1 MTEHPWVARAR
12 RAGDRLTVFAHRG
25 GAGLAPENT
34 RGAFRQAAALG
45 VDGCELDVR
54 LSKDGE
60 VVVIHDATLDR
71 TTDADGPVSALTAA
85 ELGARRRWAS
95 LRQADAG
102 FPWRGRGEGVPRLAD
117 VLADHPALPFIIEVK
132 GDDPAVASAATAVVA
147 RAGALDR
154 VCFGGFADVT
164 LAAVRA
170 AQPTACTS
178 AATEEIRR
186 ALYKS
191 YVWWPLGRVPYQRV
205 PGAGDVQGGT
215 RVVSPR
221 FVRQALA
228 APACVLH
235 VWTVNT
241 PEDIA
246 RLKAW
251 GVDGVITDRPDMAI
265 ACRLNS
271 GGSVRDYGDRARRG

>member
-25 GAGLAPENT
+25 GAALAPENT
-34 RGAFRQAAALG
+34 RGAFRQAVALG

-54 LSKDGE
+54 LSRDGE

-71 TTDADGPVSALTAA
+71 TTDATGPVNALTAA
-85 ELGARRRWAS
+85 ELARVDTGFRFNPE
-95 LRQADAG
+95 DG
-102 FPWRGRGEGVPRLAD
+102 FPWRGRSEGVPRLAD
-117 VLADHPALPFIIEVK
+117 VLADHPGLPFIVELK
-132 GDDPAVASAATAVVA
+132 GEDPELARAATDVVA
-147 RAGALDR
+147 RASALDR
-154 VCFGGFADVT
+154 VCFGGFSDTT
-164 LAAVRA
+164 LAAARA
-170 AQPTACTS
+170 AQPGLCTS

-191 YVWWPLGRVPYQRV
+191 YVWWPFGRVPYEAFQV
-205 PGAGDVQGGT
+205 PETSNGT

-221 FVRQALA
+221 FIRCAHRAGGVI
-228 APACVLH
+228 H

-241 PEDIA
+241 RDDIE

-251 GVDGVITDRPDMAI
+251 GVDGVITDRPDI
-265 ACRLNS
+265 ALQCR
-271 GGSVRDYGDRARRG
+271 

>member
-25 GAGLAPENT
+25 GAALAPENT

-60 VVVIHDATLDR
+60 VVVIHDATLER

-85 ELGARRRWAS
+85 ELGRI
-95 LRQADAG
+95 DAG
-102 FPWRGRGEGVPRLAD
+102 FRFSTGGAFPWRDRGEGVPRLAD
-117 VLADHPALPFIIEVK
+117 VLADHPALPFIVELK
-132 GDDPAVASAATAVVA
+132 GEDPDLARAATAVVA

-154 VCFGGFADVT
+154 VCFGGFSDAT
-164 LAAVRA
+164 LAAARA
-170 AQPTACTS
+170 AQPGICTS

-191 YVWWPLGRVPYQRV
+191 YVWWPIGRVPYRAFQV
-205 PGAGDVQGGT
+205 PEVANGGT

-221 FVRQALA
+221 FIRQVHRGGCAI
-228 APACVLH
+228 H

-241 PEDIA
+241 PDDIR
-246 RLKAW
+246 RLASW
-251 GVDGVITDRPDMAI
+251 GADGVITDRPDLAL
-265 ACRLNS
+265 AVTRPS
-271 GGSVRDYGDRARRG
+271 

>member
-60 VVVIHDATLDR
+60 VVVIHDATLER
-71 TTDADGPVSALTAA
+71 TTDADGPVGALTAA
-85 ELGARRRWAS
+85 ELERVDAGHRFGEA
-95 LRQADAG
+95 AG
-102 FPWRGRGEGVPRLAD
+102 FPWRGRGAGVPRLAD
-117 VLADHPALPFIIEVK
+117 VLADHPALPFIVEVK
-132 GDDPAVASAATAVVA
+132 GEDPEFARAVAAVVE

-154 VCFGGFADVT
+154 VCFGGFADAT
-164 LAAVRA
+164 LAALRA
-170 AQPTACTS
+170 AQPAACTS

-186 ALYKS
+186 ALYRS
-191 YVWWPLGRVPYQRV
+191 YLWLSPGGVQYQAFQVPE
-205 PGAGDVQGGT
+205 ASNGT
-215 RVVSPR
+215 RVVSRR
-221 FVRQALA
+221 FVGAARRAGLA
-228 APACVLH
+228 VH

-241 PEDIA
+241 PDDIT

-251 GVDGVITDRPDMAI
+251 GVDGVITDWPDMALQH
-265 ACRLNS
+265 R
-271 GGSVRDYGDRARRG
+271 

>member
-60 VVVIHDATLDR
+60 VVVIHDATLER

-85 ELGARRRWAS
+85 ELGRVDAGFYFGPA
-95 LRQADAG
+95 AG

-117 VLADHPALPFIIEVK
+117 VLSDHPALPFIIELK
-132 GDDPAVASAATAVVA
+132 GADPAVAEAATALVA

-154 VCFGGFADVT
+154 VCFGGFSDVT
-164 LAAVRA
+164 LAAARA

-178 AATEEIRR
+178 GATEEIRS

-191 YVWWPLGRVPYQRV
+191 YVWWPLGRVPYQAFQV
-205 PGAGDVQGGT
+205 PESSNNTTIVTKRFIRHARRAGK
-215 RVVSPR
+215 
-221 FVRQALA
+221 
-228 APACVLH
+228 VLH
-235 VWTVNT
+235 VWTVNA
-241 PEDIA
+241 PDDIA

-251 GVDGVITDRPDMAI
+251 GVDGVITDRPDMALEH
-265 ACRLNS
+265 R
-271 GGSVRDYGDRARRG
+271 

>member
-25 GAGLAPENT
+25 GAGLRPENT
-34 RGAFRQAAALG
+34 RAAFTHAAALG

-54 LSKDGE
+54 LSRDGE
-60 VVVIHDATLDR
+60 VIVIHDATLER

-85 ELGARRRWAS
+85 ELARV
-95 LRQADAG
+95 DAG
-102 FPWRGRGEGVPRLAD
+102 FRFDPAGGHPWRGRGEGVPRLAD
-117 VLADHPALPFIIEVK
+117 VLAAHRALPFLVELK
-132 GDDPAVASAATAVVA
+132 GTDPAVAHAATAVVA
-147 RAGALDR
+147 AAGALER
-154 VCFGGFADVT
+154 VCFGGFSDVT
-164 LAAVRA
+164 LAAARR

-191 YVWWPLGRVPYQRV
+191 YVWWPLGRVPYQAFQV
-205 PGAGDVQGGT
+205 PEVAHGGT

-221 FVRQALA
+221 FIRQARRA
-228 APACVLH
+228 GKVLH

-241 PEDIA
+241 PEDIR
-246 RLKAW
+246 RLADW
-251 GVDGVITDRPDMAI
+251 GADGVVTDRPDLALSAMPK
-265 ACRLNS
+265 
-271 GGSVRDYGDRARRG
+271 

>member
-1 MTEHPWVARAR
+1 MTEHPWDTRAR

-34 RGAFRQAAALG
+34 RGAFRAAAALG

-60 VVVIHDATLDR
+60 VVVIHDASLDR

-85 ELGARRRWAS
+85 ELARVDAGHRFAS
-95 LRQADAG
+95 AAG
-102 FPWRGRGEGVPRLAD
+102 FPWRGRGEGVPRLVD

-132 GDDPAVASAATAVVA
+132 GDDPAVADAVVGVVR
-147 RAGALDR
+147 RAGAFDR

-164 LAAVRA
+164 LAAVRRA
-170 AQPTACTS
+170 APEACTS
-178 AATEEIRR
+178 AATEEIRS

-191 YVWWPLGRVPYQRV
+191 YVWWPLGRIAYRAYQVPEV
-205 PGAGDVQGGT
+205 ANGGT
-215 RVVSPR
+215 RVVSRR
-221 FVRQALA
+221 FIRHAHRGGCL
-228 APACVLH
+228 LH

-241 PEDIA
+241 PEDIT

-251 GVDGVITDRPDMAI
+251 GVDGVITDRPDI
-265 ACRLNS
+265 AVEHR
-271 GGSVRDYGDRARRG
+271 

>member
-25 GAGLAPENT
+25 GAGLRPENT
-34 RGAFRQAAALG
+34 RAAFAHAAALG

-54 LSKDGE
+54 LSRDGE
-60 VVVIHDATLDR
+60 VVVIHDATLER

-85 ELGARRRWAS
+85 ELARVDAGHRFDAG
-95 LRQADAG
+95 AG
-102 FPWRGRGEGVPRLAD
+102 FPWRGQGEGVPRLAD
-117 VLADHPALPFIIEVK
+117 VLADHPAMPFIIELK
-132 GDDPAVASAATAVVA
+132 GTDPAVAEAATALVA

-164 LAAVRA
+164 LAAARR

-178 AATEEIRR
+178 AATEEIRW

-191 YVWWPLGRVPYQRV
+191 YVWWPLGRVPYQAYQV
-205 PGAGDVQGGT
+205 PEVASVGT

-221 FVRQALA
+221 FVRQAHRA
-228 APACVLH
+228 GKVLH

-241 PEDIA
+241 VADMQ
-246 RLKAW
+246 RLAAW
-251 GVDGVITDRPDMAI
+251 GVDGVITDLPDLAL
-265 ACRLNS
+265 AA
-271 GGSVRDYGDRARRG
+271 RARAS

>member
-12 RAGDRLTVFAHRG
+12 RAGGRLTVFAHRG
-25 GAGLAPENT
+25 GAALAPENT
-34 RGAFRQAAALG
+34 RGAFRQAATLG

-85 ELGARRRWAS
+85 ELARVDAGFRFGPE
-95 LRQADAG
+95 AG

-132 GDDPAVASAATAVVA
+132 GDDPTVAGAAVSLVR

-170 AQPTACTS
+170 AEPAACTS

-191 YVWWPLGRVPYQRV
+191 YVWWPLGRVPYRAFQV
-205 PGAGDVQGGT
+205 PEVASGGT

-221 FVRQALA
+221 FIRQAHRGG
-228 APACVLH
+228 CVIH

-241 PEDIA
+241 PQDVV

-251 GVDGVITDRPDMAI
+251 GVDGVITDRPDTALEH
-265 ACRLNS
+265 R
-271 GGSVRDYGDRARRG
+271 

>member
-34 RGAFRQAAALG
+34 RGAFAAGGGAGRRWLRAG
-45 VDGCELDVR
+45 RPAVEGRRGGRHPRRHARSHHRRGWAGRC
-54 LSKDGE
+54 
-60 VVVIHDATLDR
+60 TDR
-71 TTDADGPVSALTAA
+71 RRAGRASTPVSASAP
-85 ELGARRRWAS
+85 RR
-95 LRQADAG
+95 G

-132 GDDPAVASAATAVVA
+132 GDDPAVARAAAAVVA

-170 AQPTACTS
+170 AQPAACTS

-191 YVWWPLGRVPYQRV
+191 YVWWPPGRVAV
-205 PGAGDVQGGT
+205 SGLPGA
-215 RVVSPR
+215 RESPTAAR
-221 FVRQALA
+221 GSCRRASSAWLA
-228 APACVLH
+228 AAAACC
-235 VWTVNT
+235 TCG
-241 PEDIA
+241 
-246 RLKAW
+246 R
-251 GVDGVITDRPDMAI
+251 
-265 ACRLNS
+265 
-271 GGSVRDYGDRARRG
+271 

>member
-34 RGAFRQAAALG
+34 RGAFRQAASLG

-85 ELGARRRWAS
+85 ELGRVDAGSRFG
-95 LRQADAG
+95 ADAG

-132 GDDPAVASAATAVVA
+132 GDDPSVA
-147 RAGALDR
+147 RAAVAEVTRAGAVDR
-154 VCFGGFADVT
+154 VCFGGFSDVT
-164 LAAVRA
+164 LAAVREA
-170 AQPTACTS
+170 APQACTS

-186 ALYKS
+186 ALYRS
-191 YVWWPLGRVPYQRV
+191 YVWLSPGRVAYQAFQV
-205 PGAGDVQGGT
+205 PEASNGT

-221 FVRQALA
+221 FVRGARRAGL
-228 APACVLH
+228 VVH

-241 PEDIA
+241 PADIV
-246 RLKAW
+246 RLKSW
-251 GVDGVITDRPDMAI
+251 GVDGVITDRPDMALQH
-265 ACRLNS
+265 R
-271 GGSVRDYGDRARRG
+271 

>member
-25 GAGLAPENT
+25 GAALAPENT
-34 RGAFRQAAALG
+34 RGAFRQAAALR

-54 LSKDGE
+54 LSRDGE
-60 VVVIHDATLDR
+60 VVVVHDATLDR
-71 TTDADGPVSALTAA
+71 TTDAAGPVSALTAA
-85 ELGARRRWAS
+85 ELGRVDAGYRF
-95 LRQADAG
+95 DKEAG

-132 GDDPAVASAATAVVA
+132 GDDPAVARAAAAVVA
-147 RAGALDR
+147 GAGALDR

-170 AQPTACTS
+170 AQPGACTS

-191 YVWWPLGRVPYQRV
+191 YVWWPLGRVPYRAFQV
-205 PGAGDVQGGT
+205 PEVAGGGT

-221 FVRQALA
+221 FIRQAHRGG
-228 APACVLH
+228 CVIQ

-241 PEDIA
+241 PEDIE

-251 GVDGVITDRPDMAI
+251 GVDGVITDRPEMAMEH
-265 ACRLNS
+265 R
-271 GGSVRDYGDRARRG
+271 

>member
-85 ELGARRRWAS
+85 ELGRVDAGFRFG
-95 LRQADAG
+95 ADAG

-117 VLADHPALPFIIEVK
+117 VLADHPALPFIVEVK
-132 GDDPAVASAATAVVA
+132 GDDPAVAQSGGRGRGA
-147 RAGALDR
+147 RRRPRSRVLRRLRGRDAG
-154 VCFGGFADVT
+154 GGAR
-164 LAAVRA
+164 RA
-170 AQPTACTS
+170 AHRVHQRRDRGDPP
-178 AATEEIRR
+178 R
-186 ALYKS
+186 ALQVLRLVAARPRRRIS
-191 YVWWPLGRVPYQRV
+191 AFQVPEV
-205 PGAGDVQGGT
+205 ANGGT
-215 RVVSPR
+215 RIVSPR
-221 FVRQALA
+221 FVRLA
-228 APACVLH
+228 RRGGRVLH

-241 PEDIA
+241 PDDIA
-246 RLKAW
+246 PAEGVGRRRRDHRPPRRRLA
-251 GVDGVITDRPDMAI
+251 VSLT
-265 ACRLNS
+265 CS
-271 GGSVRDYGDRARRG
+271 QRARSLLRA

>member
-85 ELGARRRWAS
+85 ELGRVDAGFRFG
-95 LRQADAG
+95 AG

-117 VLADHPALPFIIEVK
+117 VLADHPALPFIVEVK
-132 GDDPAVASAATAVVA
+132 GDDPAFARAAAAVVA

-154 VCFGGFADVT
+154 VCFGGFSDVT

-191 YVWWPLGRVPYQRV
+191 YVWWPPGRVPYQAFQV
-205 PGAGDVQGGT
+205 PEVANGAT

-221 FVRQALA
+221 FIRLA
-228 APACVLH
+228 RRGGRVLH

-241 PEDIA
+241 PDDIA

-251 GVDGVITDRPDMAI
+251 GVDGVITDRPDVALQ
-265 ACRLNS
+265 CR
-271 GGSVRDYGDRARRG
+271 

>member
-1 MTEHPWVARAR
+1 MTEHPWVTRAR

-34 RGAFRQAAALG
+34 RAAFRQAAALG

-54 LSKDGE
+54 LSKDGD
-60 VVVIHDATLDR
+60 VVVIHDGTLDR

-85 ELGARRRWAS
+85 ELALVDAGFRFG
-95 LRQADAG
+95 ADAG

-132 GDDPAVASAATAVVA
+132 GDDPTVAEAAVGVVR

-164 LAAVRA
+164 LAAVRRA
-170 AQPTACTS
+170 APEACTS

-191 YVWWPLGRVPYQRV
+191 YVWWPLGRVTYRAYQV
-205 PGAGDVQGGT
+205 PEVASGGT
-215 RVVSPR
+215 RVVSRR
-221 FVRQALA
+221 FIRHAHRGGCL
-228 APACVLH
+228 LH
-235 VWTVNT
+235 VWTVNA
-241 PEDIA
+241 PADIA
-246 RLKAW
+246 RLQAW
-251 GVDGVITDRPDMAI
+251 GVDGVITDRPDVALGVTRPS
-265 ACRLNS
+265 AAYT
-271 GGSVRDYGDRARRG
+271 G

>member
-34 RGAFRQAAALG
+34 RGAFKQAAELG

-60 VVVIHDATLDR
+60 VVVIHDATLER

-85 ELGARRRWAS
+85 ELERVDAGFRFGAG
-95 LRQADAG
+95 AG
-102 FPWRGRGEGVPRLAD
+102 FPWRGRSEGVPRLAD
-117 VLADHPALPFIIEVK
+117 VLADHPALAFIVEVK
-132 GDDPAVASAATAVVA
+132 GDDPAVARAAAAVVA

-154 VCFGGFADVT
+154 VCFGGFSDAT

-170 AQPTACTS
+170 AEPAACTS
-178 AATEEIRR
+178 AATEEIRW

-191 YVWWPLGRVPYQRV
+191 YVWWPPGRVAYQAFQV
-205 PGAGDVQGGT
+205 PEVANGGT

-221 FVRQALA
+221 FVRVVRRGGR
-228 APACVLH
+228 VLH

-241 PEDIA
+241 PADIA

-251 GVDGVITDRPDMAI
+251 GVDGVITDRPDVALQF
-265 ACRLNS
+265 R
-271 GGSVRDYGDRARRG
+271 

>member
-25 GAGLAPENT
+25 GAGVAPENT
-34 RGAFRQAAALG
+34 RGAFAQAAALG

-54 LSKDGE
+54 LARDGE

-85 ELGARRRWAS
+85 ELGRV
-95 LRQADAG
+95 DAGYRFAAAGG

-117 VLADHPALPFIIEVK
+117 VLADHPALPFIVEVK
-132 GDDPAVASAATAVVA
+132 GDDPAAAESAVAVVR

-154 VCFGGFADVT
+154 VCFGGFFDVT
-164 LAAVRA
+164 LAAVRRA
-170 AQPTACTS
+170 APDASTS

-186 ALYKS
+186 ALYRS
-191 YVWWPLGRVPYQRV
+191 YVWLSPGRVPYRAFQV
-205 PGAGDVQGGT
+205 PEIANGGT

-221 FVRQALA
+221 FIRA
-228 APACVLH
+228 AHRAGLVVH

-251 GVDGVITDRPDMAI
+251 GVDGVITDLPDTALQVT
-265 ACRLNS
+265 R
-271 GGSVRDYGDRARRG
+271 

>member
-34 RGAFRQAAALG
+34 RAAFAQAAALG

-60 VVVIHDATLDR
+60 VVVIHDATLER

-85 ELGARRRWAS
+85 ELARVDAGHRFDSA
-95 LRQADAG
+95 AG
-102 FPWRGRGEGVPRLAD
+102 FPWRGRGEGVPRLAEI
-117 VLADHPALPFIIEVK
+117 LAAHPALPFIVEIK
-132 GDDPAVASAATAVVA
+132 GDDPTVA
-147 RAGALDR
+147 RAALAVVQRACALDR

-164 LAAVRA
+164 LAAIRA
-170 AQPTACTS
+170 GEPGACTS
-178 AATEEIRR
+178 AATEGIRA

-191 YVWWPLGRVPYQRV
+191 YVWWPIGRVPYQAFQV
-205 PGAGDVQGGT
+205 PEVANNGT
-215 RVVSPR
+215 RVVSRR
-221 FVRQALA
+221 FIRAGRRAGLVVQ
-228 APACVLH
+228 

-241 PEDIA
+241 PPDIA
-246 RLKAW
+246 RLKGW
-251 GVDGVITDRPDMAI
+251 GIDGVITDRPDI
-265 ACRLNS
+265 ALAHR
-271 GGSVRDYGDRARRG
+271 

>member
-34 RGAFRQAAALG
+34 RGAFAQAAALG

-85 ELGARRRWAS
+85 QLGAVDAGFRFG
-95 LRQADAG
+95 ADAG

-132 GDDPAVASAATAVVA
+132 GDDPAVAQAATAVVA

-164 LAAVRA
+164 LATVRA
-170 AQPTACTS
+170 SQPGACSS

-186 ALYKS
+186 ALYRS
-191 YVWWPLGRVPYQRV
+191 YLWLSPGRVPYQAFQV
-205 PGAGDVQGGT
+205 PETSKGT
-215 RVVSPR
+215 RVVSRR
-221 FVRQALA
+221 FVRGARRAGL
-228 APACVLH
+228 VVH
-235 VWTVNT
+235 VWTVNA

-246 RLKAW
+246 RLESW
-251 GVDGVITDRPDMAI
+251 GIDGVITDRPDMAI

-271 GGSVRDYGDRARRG
+271 GGSVRDYGDRAGRG

>member
-25 GAGLAPENT
+25 GAALAPENT

-54 LSKDGE
+54 LSRDGE
-60 VVVIHDATLDR
+60 VVVVHDATLDR
-71 TTDADGPVSALTAA
+71 TTDADGPVSSLTAA
-85 ELGARRRWAS
+85 ELARVDAGCRFGAA
-95 LRQADAG
+95 AG

-132 GDDPAVASAATAVVA
+132 GDDPAVADAAVAVVR

-170 AQPTACTS
+170 SAPEACTS

-191 YVWWPLGRVPYQRV
+191 YVWWPLGRVAYRAFQV
-205 PGAGDVQGGT
+205 PEVANGGT

-221 FVRQALA
+221 FIRCAHRAGRVI
-228 APACVLH
+228 H
-235 VWTVNT
+235 VWTVNS
-241 PEDIA
+241 PPDIE

-251 GVDGVITDRPDMAI
+251 GVDGVITDRPDI
-265 ACRLNS
+265 ALPFR
-271 GGSVRDYGDRARRG
+271 